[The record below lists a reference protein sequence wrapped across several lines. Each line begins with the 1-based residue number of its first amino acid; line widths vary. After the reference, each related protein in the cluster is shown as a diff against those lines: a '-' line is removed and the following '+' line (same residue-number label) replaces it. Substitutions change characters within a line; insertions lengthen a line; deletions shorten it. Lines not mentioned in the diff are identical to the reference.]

1 MAAAET
7 QVTGSAPREAGQS
20 PAAQGSALLGSA
32 SLTDPAIS
40 AQPTAYYDA
49 MRALDPVHYDEKLRM
64 YLVSRYED
72 IQTVQRDP
80 ITYSVEHGYKAQYA
94 AGFFEEFQ
102 QILERDG
109 QGYFPDAIMSD
120 PPYHTRI
127 RKLMDN
133 AFSAHRVRQLEPL
146 IETIVRETIEGF
158 IDRGECDG
166 VKDFAVPV
174 TIRVIC
180 EQLGIDVYDADK
192 IQRWSIAVTQQI
204 GRMQNREQMI
214 ANARDI
220 CDLQNF
226 LIAHMRDREANPR
239 EDMISDLVH
248 ARAEG
253 EDNPTLAFGEAVS
266 LVRALMIAGNETTAT
281 AMSNM
286 LYILATQPEVAE
298 LLKESADDDRL
309 LSRFVEELLRIEPP
323 VRGLSRM
330 TTRPVELGG
339 RSLPEG
345 AHLLLMYAS
354 ANDQQDVF
362 PCSRTFDMERSNL
375 GRHVSFGGGPHR
387 CIGLSLARME
397 IRVAAREV
405 IRRME
410 DFRLT
415 VPAGDLKY
423 LPTVATHSIE
433 CLPIAF
439 SKRA

>member
-1 MAAAET
+1 MAATDT
-7 QVTGSAPREAGQS
+7 QVPAKCPLTGGAD
-20 PAAQGSALLGSA
+20 LLERV
-32 SLTDPAIS
+32 SLVDPDIS
-40 AQPTAYYDA
+40 AQPTAYYHA
-49 MRALDPVHYDEKLRM
+49 MRERDPVHYDEKLGM
-64 YLVSRYED
+64 YLISRYED
-72 IQTVQRDP
+72 IQTIQRDP
-80 ITYSVEHGYKAQYA
+80 ITYSVKHGYEAQYA
-94 AGFFEEFQ
+94 AGFFAEFQ

-109 QGYFPDAIMSD
+109 QGFFPDAIMSD
-120 PPYHTRI
+120 PPYHARI
-127 RKLMDN
+127 RKLMDS

-146 IETIVRETIEGF
+146 IETIIRESIDEF

-166 VKDFAVPV
+166 VKDFGVPV

-180 EQLGIDVYDADK
+180 KQLGIEVYDADK
-192 IQRWSIAVTQQI
+192 IQRWSHAVTQQI
-204 GRMQNREQMI
+204 GRMQDREQMVE
-214 ANARDI
+214 NAREI

-226 LIAHMRDREANPR
+226 LIAQIRDREASPR

-253 EDNPTLAFGEAVS
+253 EENPTLTFAEVVS

-281 AMSNM
+281 AMSNL
-286 LYILATQPEVAE
+286 LYILATQPAVAQ
-298 LLKESADDDRL
+298 LLQDAADDDRL

-330 TTRPVELGG
+330 TTKEVELGG
-339 RSLPEG
+339 KTLPDG

-354 ANDQQDVF
+354 ANDQDDVF
-362 PCSRTFDMERSNL
+362 GCPRDFDMERPNL

-405 IRRME
+405 IRRLE
-410 DFRLT
+410 GIKLAI
-415 VPAGDLKY
+415 PAEELRY

-433 CLPIAF
+433 SLPITF
-439 SKRA
+439 NKRA

>member
-1 MAAAET
+1 MAAIET
-7 QVTGSAPREAGQS
+7 QAQKQGQCPVTGATD
-20 PAAQGSALLGSA
+20 LLERV
-32 SLTDPAIS
+32 SLIDPDIS
-40 AQPTAYYDA
+40 AQPAAYYDA
-49 MRALDPVHYDEKLRM
+49 MRERDPVHYDEKLGM
-64 YLVSRYED
+64 YLISRYED
-72 IQTVQRDP
+72 IQTIQRDP
-80 ITYSVEHGYKAQYA
+80 ITFSVEHGYKAQYA
-94 AGFFEEFQ
+94 AGFFEEFK

-120 PPYHTRI
+120 PPYHTRV

-146 IETIVRETIEGF
+146 IEEIIRETIDEF

-166 VKDFAVPV
+166 VKHFAVPV

-180 EQLGIDVYDADK
+180 KQLGIDMYDSDK
-192 IQRWSIAVTQQI
+192 IQRWSHAVTQQI
-204 GRMQNREQMI
+204 GRMQDREQMVE
-214 ANARDI
+214 NAKEI
-220 CDLQNF
+220 CELQNF
-226 LIAHMRDREANPR
+226 LIAQIRDREASPK

-253 EDNPTLAFGEAVS
+253 EENPTLTFTEVVS

-281 AMSNM
+281 AMANL

-298 LLKESADDDRL
+298 LLQKSADDDRL

-330 TTRPVELGG
+330 TTKEVELGG
-339 RSLPEG
+339 KTLPSG

-354 ANDQQDVF
+354 ANDQEDVF
-362 PCSRTFDMERSNL
+362 ACPRQFDMDRANL

-405 IRRME
+405 IRRLGE
-410 DFRLT
+410 IKLA
-415 VPAGDLKY
+415 VPASELRY

-433 CLPIAF
+433 RLPITF
-439 SKRA
+439 TKRA